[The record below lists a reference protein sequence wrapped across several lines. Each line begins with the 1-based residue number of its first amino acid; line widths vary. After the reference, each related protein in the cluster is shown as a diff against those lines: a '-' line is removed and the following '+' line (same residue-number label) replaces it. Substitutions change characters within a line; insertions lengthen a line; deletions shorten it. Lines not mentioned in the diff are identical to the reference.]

1 MTDTNLGETV
11 LDAVRGLVPDT
22 QGQVRYAGKDERLN
36 GTVSEAV
43 VTGLDRGRSDT
54 EQGEYKA
61 IEEGSARYKKAKEP
75 EAWGIIGKI
84 NGKGKE
90 VEIPIIGDLVEV
102 LLPGDTSFDDGSPVK
117 ARVSN
122 RVVMAGAV
130 RLDLIAEFQEV

>member
-1 MTDTNLGETV
+1 
-11 LDAVRGLVPDT
+11 
-22 QGQVRYAGKDERLN
+22 
-36 GTVSEAV
+36 
-43 VTGLDRGRSDT
+43 
-54 EQGEYKA
+54 
-61 IEEGSARYKKAKEP
+61 
-75 EAWGIIGKI
+75 
-84 NGKGKE
+84 